1 MKLRELFE
9 ARQRSVGIIFGRFN
23 PPHKG
28 HRAAWEMASENDA
41 WFVGTNQST
50 QGPKD
55 PLPYDVKIEA
65 MEAIYPEIRGHIMPE
80 QSWLTMASAVYKKYG
95 NVVLNL
101 YTDEEWVSKA
111 INQYNGVEGPHG
123 LYNFKVINTQPTPR
137 LSSATALRAAVQ
149 AGDREAFSDAAG
161 VDADTPVAGK
171 PFFDLVAEYLM
182 PYQNAPKKVAKKKK
196 EPESAENSVNEF
208 APLGSGNN
216 MPPRG
221 PKNKGREPWD
231 NGDSGNDPYSRPEPE
246 YYSRSI
252 DFFGKFEA
260 DHFDDEEFDKKTGV
274 FKGYWDDEEG
284 RVQIAYF
291 KFDDPK
297 QAAKDFD
304 ESPGMGWYYEPQ
316 NEDLNEF
323 TRSDDD
329 NDDGEED
336 DAMEAK
342 FTVFSKGKPQTGTV
356 RIFPGTTTDVEYHLN
371 GKVYIKSDMQNVDD
385 YDDFIEN
392 AAGYIQ
398 EIIQLKGDGH
408 HFVDSDDNLKDS
420 LAELSSELLGRYKK
434 AASADASQADKEGDY
449 ARANKRFSGIIKAT
463 KKQFANDEKKHKS
476 ANEEAAGV
484 GIITKQNTTVDVNKG
499 TPRKNLKAF
508 RLI

>member
-65 MEAIYPEIRGHIMPE
+65 METIYPEIRGHIMPE

-123 LYNFKVINTQPTPR
+123 LYKFKVINTQPTPR
-137 LSSATALRAAVQ
+137 LSSATALRNAVQ
-149 AGDREAFSDAAG
+149 AEDRDAFADAAG
-161 VDADTPVAGK
+161 VPADTLVAGQS
-171 PFFDLVAEYLM
+171 FFDLVAQYLN
-182 PYQNAPKKVAKKKK
+182 PYAAKEKAKIAKKKVK
-196 EPESAENSVNEF
+196 DPVAENNSLGTMPTTEYVKGIYAAAAENGMS
-208 APLGSGNN
+208 APDVEAVKKQMVLTPNGEVDIMATIQKALQVFQS
-216 MPPRG
+216 
-221 PKNKGREPWD
+221 PKFKQMLADLDALVKRA
-231 NGDSGNDPYSRPEPE
+231 
-246 YYSRSI
+246 
-252 DFFGKFEA
+252 EA
-260 DHFDDEEFDKKTGV
+260 QQG
-274 FKGYWDDEEG
+274 G
-284 RVQIAYF
+284 
-291 KFDDPK
+291 
-297 QAAKDFD
+297 
-304 ESPGMGWYYEPQ
+304 
-316 NEDLNEF
+316 LNE
-323 TRSDDD
+323 
-329 NDDGEED
+329 
-336 DAMEAK
+336 
-342 FTVFSKGKPQTGTV
+342 
-356 RIFPGTTTDVEYHLN
+356 
-371 GKVYIKSDMQNVDD
+371 
-385 YDDFIEN
+385 
-392 AAGYIQ
+392 
-398 EIIQLKGDGH
+398 
-408 HFVDSDDNLKDS
+408 
-420 LAELSSELLGRYKK
+420 LSNELLGRYKK
-434 AASADASQADKEGDY
+434 AAGADARKADAEGDY
-449 ARANKRFSGIIKAT
+449 KRADKRFSGIVKAT
-463 KKQFANDEKKHKS
+463 KKQFANDEKKHEP